1 MRERSHDFS
10 KDGFKD
16 MFKESDLE
24 KCAEYED
31 SSSNSQSSNINSSNS
46 DKIQNFLI
54 NSNESDDDR
63 LEYCGR
69 LKKISYLGGGG
80 EAKVKFSQYIKLTIS
95 KILIV

>member
-1 MRERSHDFS
+1 
-10 KDGFKD
+10 

-31 SSSNSQSSNINSSNS
+31 SSSNSQSSNINSS
-46 DKIQNFLI
+46 NFLI

-80 EAKVKFSQYIKLTIS
+80 EAKVKFSQNVKLTIS